1 MTQILFRNA
10 AIVDGTSPQA
20 RRGCDVLVEGNL
32 IREVADRPI
41 AAASATIVDLAGK
54 SLLPGLIDCH
64 VHVCAADVDLGRNAT
79 LPSSL
84 VAVHAA
90 RNLRAMLLRGFTTA
104 RDASGADFGLKL
116 ALEQGLIE
124 GPRLFLTG
132 KALSQTGGHADY
144 RGRFDGRLASHYLGR
159 LGAIGR
165 VVDGLA
171 EVRRAV
177 REEIKAGA
185 DFIKLMGSGGVSSPT
200 DPIDFLGFSR
210 EEVLAV
216 VEEARNART
225 YVMAHL
231 YPDEA
236 IVRAVEC
243 GVHSV
248 EHGNLVADA
257 GARLMAARGAF
268 AVPTLVT
275 YEAIGEHGKALGF
288 PPVSLA
294 KLDAVRRAG
303 LGSLEIFKRHGVKM
317 AYGSDLLGSLHDRQ
331 SDEFVIRGRVLPAH
345 EVIASATSIS
355 AELVGMA
362 GKLGVIAPGALADL
376 IVVDGDPLAD
386 LSRLGGQG
394 RHLPYIMKDG
404 VFAKRP

>member
-90 RNLRAMLLRGFTTA
+90 RNLRAMLLRGFTTV

-185 DFIKLMGSGGVSSPT
+185 DFIKLMGSGGVSSDRKST
-200 DPIDFLGFSR
+200 
-210 EEVLAV
+210 
-216 VEEARNART
+216 
-225 YVMAHL
+225 
-231 YPDEA
+231 
-236 IVRAVEC
+236 
-243 GVHSV
+243 
-248 EHGNLVADA
+248 
-257 GARLMAARGAF
+257 RLNSSH
-268 AVPTLVT
+268 T
-275 YEAIGEHGKALGF
+275 
-288 PPVSLA
+288 
-294 KLDAVRRAG
+294 
-303 LGSLEIFKRHGVKM
+303 
-317 AYGSDLLGSLHDRQ
+317 
-331 SDEFVIRGRVLPAH
+331 
-345 EVIASATSIS
+345 
-355 AELVGMA
+355 
-362 GKLGVIAPGALADL
+362 
-376 IVVDGDPLAD
+376 
-386 LSRLGGQG
+386 
-394 RHLPYIMKDG
+394 
-404 VFAKRP
+404 